1 VPLFFPFF
9 SVLFFLPFHIDS
21 LKLDS
26 ILSFYSLFYKLDE
39 NVAVVGVDRK
49 RFSFQLRYTK
59 VLHQLRRRPHYC
71 DPELLSHS
79 PMFQIQIIFTMQLQL
94 IRSLPPRCGCDPI
107 YGSDHLHLQRSSHHA
122 SSLEYMSTTIYQSLH
137 RINLP
142 KKYK

>member
-1 VPLFFPFF
+1 MPFSPPFF

-39 NVAVVGVDRK
+39 NVAVVGVDPK

-71 DPELLSHS
+71 DPELLPHS
-79 PMFQIQIIFTMQLQL
+79 PMFRIQIIFTMQLQL
-94 IRSLPPRCGCDPI
+94 RGLPPRCGCDPI
-107 YGSDHLHLQRSSHHA
+107 YGCDHLHFQRSSHHG
-122 SSLEYMSTTIYQSLH
+122 SSLEDMSTTIYQSLH
-137 RINLP
+137 RINLQ